1 MKLVFACLLVCA
13 LCFQAGT
20 LAIDFYYL
28 TIEWPK
34 SFCNSGARI
43 SCTNVPNHF
52 TIHGLWQEMN
62 NGAPIPPPP
71 VKQPFDN
78 VQVKSDPALY
88 QTMQQIWP
96 GLTVTMPN
104 EIFWKHEWDQHG
116 AFTSFTQHDYL
127 KIAVDRANDLGVLQL
142 VQELNHAAGISIGK
156 KYTVQYFKSA
166 IQAAVGLKLGRPLE
180 MHIICNFDLS
190 GQNKVAQIHEI
201 WFCTDNTGLQF
212 INCTSKSSIRPCGPK
227 GVYALPLP

>member
-1 MKLVFACLLVCA
+1 MKLVFAWLVGFA

-28 TIEWPK
+28 TIQWPK
-34 SFCNSGARI
+34 SFCNSKAHI
-43 SCTNVPNHF
+43 SCTSVPNHF

-62 NGAPIPPPP
+62 NGAPVPPPP

-96 GLTVTMPN
+96 GLTITMPN

-116 AFTSFTQHDYL
+116 AFTSFTQHDYF
-127 KIAVDRANDLGVLQL
+127 KTTVDRANDLGVLKLIHQ
-142 VQELNHAAGISIGK
+142 AGINIGQQ
-156 KYTVQYFKSA
+156 YTVKDFKSA

-180 MHIICNFDLS
+180 MHITCNLDLIS
-190 GQNKVAQIHEI
+190 STRQKMVAQIHEI
-201 WFCTDNTGLQF
+201 RFCTDNTGLQF
-212 INCTSKSSIRPCGPK
+212 INCTSKSSIWPCDK
-227 GVYALPLP
+227 TKTYALPLP